1 MPTVGEHRTTKS
13 QNVEGQVRSS
23 VAHVCDVIDCGTA
36 GVPNYLLALGSTI
49 RVSDRAMQPGSATTS
64 LATIRNCLM
73 DFETSACT
81 KALLEV

>member
-36 GVPNYLLALGSTI
+36 GVPNYLLALGSTE
-49 RVSDRAMQPGSATTS
+49 SATEPCS
-64 LATIRNCLM
+64 QEPRQAWQLS
-73 DFETSACT
+73 ET
-81 KALLEV
+81 V